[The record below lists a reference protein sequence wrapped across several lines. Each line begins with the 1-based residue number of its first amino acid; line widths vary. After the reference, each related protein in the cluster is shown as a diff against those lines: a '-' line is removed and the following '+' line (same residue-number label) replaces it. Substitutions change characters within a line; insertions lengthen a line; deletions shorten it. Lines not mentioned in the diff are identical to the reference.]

1 MSTVD
6 DYGNEVPCRDEV
18 KNLQAALTTAH
29 TLLQGWLDACSDV
42 NMGGQRWPGAWPMIK
57 ATREH
62 LATTRQPKSQVQTF
76 TPAEVAEWMRG
87 VMEWVAESHRVFMHN
102 VDALERGNELA
113 LLPEPPEFPFGD
125 PIALAEVANGER
137 NIHLAQLE
145 AFKASVP
152 WGALILISA
161 LLEPDLMR
169 RISYETRTTVKGQL
183 DDWIDAHAPK
193 PEVKR

>member
-42 NMGGQRWPGAWPMIK
+42 NMGGQRWPGAWPMLK
-57 ATREH
+57 ETREH
-62 LATTRQPKSQVQTF
+62 LATTRQPKPQAQPMTV

-102 VDALERGNELA
+102 VDALERGNELK

-145 AFKASVP
+145 TFKASVP
-152 WGALILISA
+152 WGAIEVVIHNFDDGGAVPGEHEA
-161 LLEPDLMR
+161 LHALEAW
-169 RISYETRTTVKGQL
+169 V
-183 DDWIDAHAPK
+183 DAHAPK